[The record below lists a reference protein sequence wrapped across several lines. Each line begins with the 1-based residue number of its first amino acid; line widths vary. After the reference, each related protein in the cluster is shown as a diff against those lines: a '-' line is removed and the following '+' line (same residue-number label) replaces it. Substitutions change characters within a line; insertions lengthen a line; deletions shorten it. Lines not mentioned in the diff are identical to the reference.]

1 MAIAA
6 FFDIDGTLISKN
18 SGPLYMRF
26 LRQRGEIRRRDAA
39 RTIYLFLKYKLGF
52 LDIERAA
59 ASSSGW
65 IRGRS
70 EEAVAAHCRVWYRDM
85 VRQYLQPAMV
95 RRVREHR
102 DAGHVVAILSS
113 STPYLATPLAEELG
127 IEHMLVSRLV
137 IENGRFTG
145 DVHRPICYGAG
156 KIHWARRF
164 ADQHGIDL
172 GASWFYTDSVTDL
185 PMLEIVGHP
194 EIVNPD
200 PRLRREARRRGWN
213 VMQMRPTDPLGEES

>member
-1 MAIAA
+1 VAVAA

-18 SGPLYMRF
+18 TGPLYMKF
-26 LRQRGEIRRRDAA
+26 LRQRGQIRRRDAL
-39 RTIYLFLKYKLGF
+39 RTVYLYCRYKLGL

-70 EEAVAAHCRVWYRDM
+70 EQAVAEQCRVWYRDM

-95 RRVREHR
+95 RRIASHREQ
-102 DAGHVVAILSS
+102 GHVIALLSS
-113 STPYLATPLAEELG
+113 STPYLATPLAEDLG
-127 IEHMLVSRLV
+127 IEHLLVSRLV

-164 ADQHGIDL
+164 AEEHDIDL
-172 GASWFYTDSVTDL
+172 AASWFYTDSVTDL
-185 PMLEIVGHP
+185 PMLELVGHP

-200 PRLRREARRRGWN
+200 PRLRREAKRRGWN
-213 VMQMRPTDPLGEES
+213 IMQISPNEA